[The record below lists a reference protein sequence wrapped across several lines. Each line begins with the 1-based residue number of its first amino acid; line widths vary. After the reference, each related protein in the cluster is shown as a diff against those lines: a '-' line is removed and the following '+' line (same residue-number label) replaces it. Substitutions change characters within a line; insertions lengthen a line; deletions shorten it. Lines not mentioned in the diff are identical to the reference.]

1 MSEPTAFDAP
11 TPSDGDT
18 VVEPVVTPR
27 SGPRRRQRA
36 QTHARDDRGPRGSGR
51 TAKDITTAILLL
63 VPSAVIFVMFF
74 FYPLVRLIQ
83 MGLHRQ
89 NRFGSAERYV
99 GWSQYKDVLTGDSF
113 LDGLRI
119 TGTFVLYTVPLGLIL
134 GTLLAVAVNRRLR
147 GIKVFQAIFSSTV
160 ASSVAVTSVVFLVLL
175 NPQVGYFKDIS
186 FFSLSDP
193 DTALRGVAISSLWQ
207 NLGLSFV
214 IVLAGLQAVPDE
226 LYEAADLDGYGP
238 FRRFFRITVP
248 LISPTLMFLAVVL
261 VIFGFQSFAQVDI
274 LTNGGPVASTET
286 LVFKIFNSKQPIDQ
300 GTGAVMAIGLFL
312 VTMFVTLGQ
321 FLILDRRVHY
331 GD

>member
-1 MSEPTAFDAP
+1 MSDPGPTTGIDPVEP
-11 TPSDGDT
+11 
-18 VVEPVVTPR
+18 VEPVVTPEPTR
-27 SGPRRRQRA
+27 RGMRGRTHRRDDHGPRSTRKA
-36 QTHARDDRGPRGSGR
+36 T
-51 TAKDITTAILLL
+51 KDTLTAIAML
-63 VPSAVIFVMFF
+63 VPSALIFVTFF
-74 FYPLVRLIQ
+74 LYPLVRLVD

-89 NRFGSAERYV
+89 NRFGTAEKYV
-99 GWSQYKDVLTGDSF
+99 GWSQYKDVLTGHDF

-119 TGTFVLYTVPLGLIL
+119 TSTFVLYTVPAGLVL

-147 GIKVFQAIFSSTV
+147 GVKIYQAIFSSTV

-175 NPQVGYFKDIS
+175 NPSIGYFRNIS
-186 FFSLSDP
+186 FFSLANP
-193 DTALRGVAISSLWQ
+193 DTALRGVAISSIWQ
-207 NLGLSFV
+207 NLGLSFI

-238 FRRFFRITVP
+238 IRRFFRITVP

-274 LTNGGPVASTET
+274 LTNGGPVRSTET
-286 LVFKIFNSKQPIDQ
+286 LVFKIFSSQQPIDQ
-300 GTGAVMAIGLFL
+300 GKGAVMAVGLFL
-312 VTMFVTLGQ
+312 VTMLVTLGQ